1 MRNLLSSLW
10 ILTHRSHQPWQ
21 FCGDLLCSNR
31 QLKQQPNPAKVGS
44 LVFSLKACSSH
55 CLPHLVRG
63 QHHSCGCSGQKPYG
77 HSSLHFFS
85 PISNHSPI
93 MLVLPSTYIQILTT
107 SHPFHCYHT
116 LLQATIITFIDYFNL
131 LLARFPA
138 SSLAPIQ
145 SLLNTISRVILSL
158 RCSKPSQ
165 GVPSL
170 LQQKP
175 ASSLGLTWPYTICS
189 LFLLFP

>member
-1 MRNLLSSLW
+1 MLPSVPISLAAKPAPITGAHDLGGVPQEPVGFRTFSDKTRIVSMSF
-10 ILTHRSHQPWQ
+10 IL
-21 FCGDLLCSNR
+21 
-31 QLKQQPNPAKVGS
+31 
-44 LVFSLKACSSH
+44 
-55 CLPHLVRG
+55 
-63 QHHSCGCSGQKPYG
+63 HSI
-77 HSSLHFFS
+77 FFS

-107 SHPFHCYHT
+107 SHSFHCCHT

-131 LLARFPA
+131 LLARFLA

-158 RCSKPSQ
+158 CCSKPSQ